1 MGRRAGRGPPE
12 APFDPGMGAR
22 DEDEPSADNALA
34 EPLPR
39 RRLQLDSLVRVR
51 REMVAVYREARDGQR
66 PVGDAARLTYM
77 LHTIGR
83 MIEGGELERRLE
95 ELERRTR

>member
-1 MGRRAGRGPPE
+1 MARNGPP
-12 APFDPGMGAR
+12 APPYDPETGAR
-22 DEDEPSADNALA
+22 DEDEPCADNALA
-34 EPLPR
+34 GPLPR

-51 REMVAVYREARDGQR
+51 REMVAVYREARDGRR
-66 PVGDAARLTYM
+66 PIGDAARLTYM

-95 ELERRTR
+95 ELERRPR